1 MKEFLTVLLNQICF
15 YPLALTAATLFA
27 ALAPTKRPSMLLWM
41 LCALPVS
48 ALYYARKHC
57 RHLPVLLL
65 AHIGVLLFIYLL
77 PAENDVNRSIRVLVG
92 IGFVIYSL
100 SLRFRTEDFASGVVP
115 LPLAAGLSFV
125 GLYLQHYQGN
135 WEWDLY
141 YRMSVILV
149 FLLYAVILFWQ
160 SYEDF
165 LAVNKLSTGKI
176 PFQEIFCSG
185 MYSTTLF
192 VVISGIVLFIISQ
205 FAWLKPFLLALR
217 SALVTFLRFLFR
229 LIPEDSGT
237 LEITPEQHAGNGNM
251 PLPEAGEP
259 FLLWV
264 ILEYLAMIA
273 LLAGAVFLLYRFLRK
288 LLLYLREKWQ
298 VSFVQNASEKA
309 DLSDKREKL
318 TGMGEKPVGRK
329 NKDRVSFFFPDAAR
343 KIRYLYQ
350 RKIGNSGLD
359 KSRLLYY
366 TALDAQTALDLD
378 GMAAIYE
385 KARYS
390 EEVCTE
396 EDVRKMKAALK
407 KS

>member
-1 MKEFLTVLLNQICF
+1 
-15 YPLALTAATLFA
+15 
-27 ALAPTKRPSMLLWM
+27 
-41 LCALPVS
+41 
-48 ALYYARKHC
+48 
-57 RHLPVLLL
+57 
-65 AHIGVLLFIYLL
+65 
-77 PAENDVNRSIRVLVG
+77 
-92 IGFVIYSL
+92 
-100 SLRFRTEDFASGVVP
+100 
-115 LPLAAGLSFV
+115 
-125 GLYLQHYQGN
+125 
-135 WEWDLY
+135 
-141 YRMSVILV
+141 
-149 FLLYAVILFWQ
+149 
-160 SYEDF
+160 
-165 LAVNKLSTGKI
+165 
-176 PFQEIFCSG
+176 
-185 MYSTTLF
+185 
-192 VVISGIVLFIISQ
+192 
-205 FAWLKPFLLALR
+205 
-217 SALVTFLRFLFR
+217 
-229 LIPEDSGT
+229 
-237 LEITPEQHAGNGNM
+237 M

>member
-1 MKEFLTVLLNQICF
+1 MKEFLTDLLNQICF

-41 LCALPVS
+41 FCAVPVF
-48 ALYYARKHC
+48 ALYYVRKRC

-65 AHIGVLLFIYLL
+65 AHIGVLLLIYLL
-77 PAENDVNRSIRVLVG
+77 PAENNVNRSIRVLVG
-92 IGFVIYSL
+92 IGFIIYSL
-100 SLRFRTEDFASGVVP
+100 SLRFRTEDFASEAVP
-115 LPLAAGLSFV
+115 LPLFAGIAFV

-135 WEWDLY
+135 REWDLY

-149 FLLYAVILFWQ
+149 FLLYAVILFLQ

-176 PFQEIFCSG
+176 PFQAIFRSG

-217 SALVTFLRFLFR
+217 SALVTFLRFLFC

-237 LEITPEQHAGNGNM
+237 PEITMEQHAGNGNM

-273 LLAGAVFLLYRFLRK
+273 LLIGAVFLLYRFLRK

-318 TGMGEKPVGRK
+318 TGMGEKPAGRK
-329 NKDRVSFFFPDAAR
+329 NKDRVSFLFPDAAR